1 MCVCNAQATAKSS
14 HVQSEELPVVIT
26 GNANN
31 EYDNNTWV
39 LNEWSLVDFA
49 RQIAAGMV
57 SNRKQRQP
65 STLALCGHA
74 VWSHVLA
81 DFQVVFC

>member
-1 MCVCNAQATAKSS
+1 MFLSKHTKLVHIYVNTCNAQATAVSS
-14 HVQSEELPVVIT
+14 HVQSEELPVVTT

-49 RQIAAGMV
+49 WQIAAGMV
-57 SNRKQRQP
+57 SNRK
-65 STLALCGHA
+65 
-74 VWSHVLA
+74 
-81 DFQVVFC
+81 